1 MYSNL
6 HFSVCDNTK
15 TLISGSDVV
24 ISCITS
30 ASGQIATDEE
40 FKPGVTVIPVHTR
53 GFQNCDLFFDKV
65 FADDTDHVKD
75 FKYFKSFKQ
84 FDEVSKVLLKKSVG
98 RASEQE
104 RILVYNIGISLH
116 DIYFAS
122 KIYDLVTNES
132 MQVVLSTN
140 NNKFWL

>member
-1 MYSNL
+1 MVSKIVIC
-6 HFSVCDNTK
+6 F
-15 TLISGSDVV
+15 LIK
-24 ISCITS
+24 
-30 ASGQIATDEE
+30 
-40 FKPGVTVIPVHTR
+40 F
-53 GFQNCDLFFDKV
+53 